1 MPRPFQLAAAIVLAC
16 LTSVPSRAQDAAA
29 TFPNRTVRIV
39 VPFPAGGPSDILAR
53 LLGERMSA
61 EWGQPVVIENRPGGN
76 TAIGAVAVARS
87 EPDGYTL
94 LAAMDTTLVM
104 HPLMAAN
111 PGYDPFKD
119 FTYVGLTSRNTILLT
134 VPASGPGSVKELIEK
149 ARANPGKMNYGGG
162 VVTNRLGGFL
172 FAQSAGIQ
180 AQLIPYNGSAQV
192 IQALLAGSIDFAAD
206 GPAANVP
213 LIQGGKVRALAKL
226 SNSPLPSL
234 PDVPLLSQAAGFVFE
249 DVSTWT
255 SLVAPA
261 GTPRAVAE
269 KIQAKIAAIY
279 ADPAFVK
286 RLETAGISI
295 ATNTPAELETF
306 VRHEA
311 ARWSK
316 VLRESNVKF
325 E

>member
-1 MPRPFQLAAAIVLAC
+1 MTRSLQFAVAFVIACLAC
-16 LTSVPSRAQDAAA
+16 LPSRAQDAAA

-104 HPLMAAN
+104 HPIMAAN
-111 PGYDPFKD
+111 PGYDPLKD

-134 VPASGPGSVKELIEK
+134 VPAGGPANVKELIEK
-149 ARANPGKMNYGGG
+149 GRANPGKLNFGGG

-172 FAQSAGIQ
+172 FTKAAGFQ

-213 LIQGGKVRALAKL
+213 LIQSGKVRALAKL
-226 SNSPLPSL
+226 SSAPLPSL
-234 PDVPLLSQAAGFVFE
+234 PDVPVLSQAAGIPFE

-261 GTPRAVAE
+261 GTPRAVVE

-286 RLETAGISI
+286 RLETAGITV
-295 ATNTPAELETF
+295 ATNTPAELEAF
-306 VRHEA
+306 VRHET

-316 VLRESNVKF
+316 VLSESNVKF
-325 E
+325 N